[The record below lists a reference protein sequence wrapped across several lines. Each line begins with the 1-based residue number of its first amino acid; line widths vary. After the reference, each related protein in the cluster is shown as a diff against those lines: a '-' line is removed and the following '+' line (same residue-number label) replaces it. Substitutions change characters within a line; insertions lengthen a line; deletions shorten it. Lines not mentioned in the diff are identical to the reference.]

1 MGLRMDADR
10 ECHFSE
16 LPTTADSSDR
26 HPCPLAATVR
36 PILPSNSRYPLPPH
50 SPHQDRFYH
59 QLGEAPPG
67 GTAYDRSQP
76 NCDEAQLEER
86 LFGGQVD
93 IN

>member
-1 MGLRMDADR
+1 MNSRQ
-10 ECHFSE
+10 
-16 LPTTADSSDR
+16 LPTHQLR

-36 PILPSNSRYPLPPH
+36 SILPSNSRYPLP
-50 SPHQDRFYH
+50 PHQDRFYH
-59 QLGEAPPG
+59 QLGEAPPE

-93 IN
+93 INLARL